1 MQKRFGVPPIALVTS
16 DAQTGSGNPPGSY
29 AILAFSDTDSATYLF
44 TGVHDIYDEMA
55 KDSEKY
61 FDFSDFPKDHKC
73 YSDLNKKKLGCF
85 KDETAGTPI
94 VEFVGLRA
102 KMYSILLED
111 GTSKNTAKGIQQHF
125 SKTNLKHE
133 LYRKCLMSKI
143 VTHAEY
149 NSIRS
154 FNHQLFTLHERKVA
168 LSGFNDKR
176 YFLKDS
182 HDTLAYGHYRI
193 PKK

>member
-1 MQKRFGVPPIALVTS
+1 MMRWRKIRRNIS
-16 DAQTGSGNPPGSY
+16 
-29 AILAFSDTDSATYLF
+29 I
-44 TGVHDIYDEMA
+44 
-55 KDSEKY
+55 
-61 FDFSDFPKDHKC
+61 FSDFPKDHKC

-111 GTSKNTAKGIQQHF
+111 GTSKNTAKGIQQRF

-133 LYRKCLMSKI
+133 LYRRCLMNQI

-168 LSGFNDKR
+168 LSGYNEKR